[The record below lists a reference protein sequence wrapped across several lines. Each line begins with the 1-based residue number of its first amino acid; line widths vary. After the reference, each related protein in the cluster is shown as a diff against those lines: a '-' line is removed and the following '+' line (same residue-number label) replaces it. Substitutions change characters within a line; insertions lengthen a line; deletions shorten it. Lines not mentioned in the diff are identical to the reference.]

1 MSPAKIPPMLLAITN
16 GSHGAIP
23 YRRFGGEWRVG
34 GRVHLASDEVRS
46 MRPRGG
52 LRPDGA

>member
-1 MSPAKIPPMLLAITN
+1 MLLAITN